1 MAVPALARLRM
12 AGMGVGLQYAEFA
25 YELDG
30 AGTSVGWGEAY
41 DLMCAEGVRSSVYD
55 DNYGGGWIDD
65 ENNEDTDDKY
75 AGAMRKE
82 TGHDFQ
88 DKPFN

>member
-1 MAVPALARLRM
+1 MM
-12 AGMGVGLQYAEFA
+12 
-25 YELDG
+25 
-30 AGTSVGWGEAY
+30 TI
-41 DLMCAEGVRSSVYD
+41 
-55 DNYGGGWIDD
+55 YGGGWIDD

-75 AGAMRKE
+75 ADAMRKE